1 MSDDSVFID
10 PVAGEEYRRIPA
22 DEFDSGDEIEST
34 DLPHE
39 GFGLLQQ
46 PFGVVRGE
54 FGWSANDRSVIRS
67 YTIPGTSRKIALRMG
82 NISVVLLDFFS
93 WFDKNIESIDGG
105 TLDDW
110 GYAERTVRGSTTV
123 MSRHAWGGAGDLNAL
138 KHPMGKWNTFT
149 SAQRAKIR
157 AKLTEYEGVIRWGGN
172 YTSRPDDMHFEI
184 NAGPE
189 GVRRI
194 ANKIRARKNPV
205 VVIAP
210 FGKTAKGDRILGL
223 HNPPLTGNDVNGVR
237 NGYRMLGN
245 RIAATGPYDREMAD
259 LTNIFKQ
266 NRGITEKGFGA
277 DCWEAIRKV
286 VHG

>member
-1 MSDDSVFID
+1 MSTPNVFVHED
-10 PVAGEEYRRIPA
+10 EEYTRVPA
-22 DEFDSGDEIEST
+22 DEFPEGDIDNDVEASESA
-34 DLPHE
+34 P
-39 GFGLLQQ
+39 
-46 PFGVVRGE
+46 GVDRGE

-67 YTIPGTSRKIALRMG
+67 YLIPGTTRKIALRMG
-82 NISVVLLDFFS
+82 DCSVVLLDFFA

-105 TLDDW
+105 QLDDW
-110 GYAERTVRGSTTV
+110 GYAERNVRGSSTV
-123 MSRHAWGGAGDLNAL
+123 LSRHAWGGAGDLNAL
-138 KHPMGKWNTFT
+138 RHPMGRSNTFT
-149 SAQRAKIR
+149 AVQRSKIR
-157 AKLTEYEGVIRWGGN
+157 TKLHEYEGVIRAGMN
-172 YTSRPDDMHFEI
+172 YRTRPDDMHFEI
-184 NAGPE
+184 NAGPSE
-189 GVRRI
+189 VRRI
-194 ANKIRARKNPV
+194 ANKIRARKKTPV
-205 VVIAP
+205 VVFAP